1 MIVITEAAFP
11 SDRDTVRALFNAYA
25 AELDFDLCFQ
35 DFDAELATLPGA
47 YAAPAGC
54 VLVARDG
61 AVPAGCVALRPWKA
75 DACEMKRLY
84 LCPAYRNRG
93 LGRRLAEAILAAA
106 IARGYRRM
114 LLDTVPQMAAAIAL
128 YRSLGFHET
137 SPYRENP
144 IPGALYFERIFAT
157 DPKSGP

>member
-35 DFDAELATLPGA
+35 DFDVELATLPGA

-54 VLVARDG
+54 VLVAREG
-61 AVPAGCVALRPWKA
+61 AAPAGCIALRPWQA

-84 LCPAYRNRG
+84 LSPAYRNRG

-106 IARGYRRM
+106 IGRGYRRM
-114 LLDTVPQMAAAIAL
+114 LLDTVPQMTAAIAL
-128 YRSLGFHET
+128 YRSLGFREIG
-137 SPYRENP
+137 PYRENP
-144 IPGALYFERIFAT
+144 IPGALYFERILAP
-157 DPKSGP
+157 DRKSGQ